1 MQFRN
6 YVFSHKLRLLYV
18 ICVCFRIVV
27 SNASFRLV
35 YPMLPVSLDCPFLIA
50 PSVFLDGHLINK
62 TYQKKKIFL
71 KFMLI
76 LFKKTNSNHWVLEGH
91 TLPLSI
97 SYILSARQPYP
108 FMYYSVI
115 GHPFI

>member
-1 MQFRN
+1 
-6 YVFSHKLRLLYV
+6 
-18 ICVCFRIVV
+18 
-27 SNASFRLV
+27 
-35 YPMLPVSLDCPFLIA
+35 MLPVSLDCPFLIA

-62 TYQKKKIFL
+62 TCQKKNIFL

-76 LFKKTNSNHWVLEGH
+76 LFKKQIVIIGYFEGH
-91 TLPLSI
+91 TLSN

-108 FMYYSVI
+108 FTYYSVI